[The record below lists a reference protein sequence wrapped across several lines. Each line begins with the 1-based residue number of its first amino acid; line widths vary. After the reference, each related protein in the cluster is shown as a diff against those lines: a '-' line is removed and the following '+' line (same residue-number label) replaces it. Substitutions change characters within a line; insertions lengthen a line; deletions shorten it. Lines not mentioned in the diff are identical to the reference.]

1 MILGAGRGQVDLI
14 RTAKEMGYFTVVASI
29 AGNYPGFDVADD
41 KCYVDISNP
50 EAVSRAAAEYGVDGI
65 ATACLDTGISALG
78 YTCDKN
84 GFIGLSAASAEMSQN
99 KLLMKR
105 ALTQHGVSTA
115 RFREITSREDLDQI
129 SHEFSFPMIVKAVD
143 LQGSRGINIVYN
155 REELFRGYEQTMGE
169 TSKDYCIV
177 EEFIEGSDFSV
188 QACIYN
194 GEILFILPCGDITYR
209 GSTNIPVGHYAP
221 LEVDD
226 CLTKA
231 IEEQVIKAIHALGL
245 NNCVVNID
253 LIQKG
258 NQVYIIELT
267 GRTGAN
273 CLPQITSL
281 YYGMDIYKLIIAIA
295 MGTDPREY
303 FEKNKPGKAS
313 YAQML
318 ISEQSGSLKRIVD
331 KNEKSD
337 DIYEITFFAEE
348 GDMIRKFENSKDCV
362 GQVVVTG
369 TSLEECKARCE
380 RVITNIYFELEN

>member
-29 AGNYPGFDVADD
+29 AGNYPGFAVADD

-115 RFREITSREDLDQI
+115 RFREITAREDLDQI
-129 SHEFSFPMIVKAVD
+129 LHEFSFPMIVKAVD

-221 LEVDD
+221 LDVDD
-226 CLTKA
+226 CLNNA
-231 IEEQVIKAIHALGL
+231 IEEQVVKAIHALGL

-258 NQVYIIELT
+258 NQIYIIELT

-303 FEKNKPGKAS
+303 FEKNKIGEAS

-318 ISEQSGSLKRIVD
+318 FSQESGVLYSITD
-331 KNEKSD
+331 DNPKSD
-337 DIYEITFFAEE
+337 DIYEITYFVKE
-348 GDMIRKFENSKDCV
+348 GDTVRKFENSRDCI
-362 GQVVVTG
+362 GQVIVKGKTLSECRNRMEQVV
-369 TSLEECKARCE
+369 S
-380 RVITNIYFELEN
+380 NIHFHVH